1 MNWLDNNPFGMA
13 LLAACGVLV
22 LAALGVGWTWSQPA
36 SSGAAPA
43 VEETGPRP
51 LLTAVSSDLGPASDY
66 QEVVN
71 RPVFNES
78 RQPVIAI
85 EGEDEGIEITGDE
98 VADAP
103 EVRLTGVVITPD
115 QRFVTLTP
123 NKEGDPMIASE
134 GMALEGEYVGWSVTR
149 IQPRQ
154 VTLEA
159 NNGRSL
165 DIELVVHN
173 QEIEAPPEPELPA
186 DADEEGAEG
195 AENVEPMSR
204 AEEIR
209 QRIQERREQ
218 LRQQAEQ
225 QEADKEA
232 ERAEQKTTYQQAIR
246 SMMNRNGN
254 NDNESE
260 DDEGDE

>member
-1 MNWLDNNPFGMA
+1 MNWLDSNPLGTA

-22 LAALGVGWTWSQPA
+22 LAALGIGWTWSQPA

-43 VEETGPRP
+43 VEETGPPP
-51 LLTAVSSDLGPASDY
+51 LLTAVSNDLKPLSEY

-85 EGEDEGIEITGDE
+85 EGEDEGIEIADDE
-98 VADAP
+98 VAGAP

-115 QRFVTLTP
+115 QRFATLTP
-123 NKEGDPMIASE
+123 NKEGEPLIASE

-149 IQPRQ
+149 IQPRL

-165 DIELVVHN
+165 DIELVVHD
-173 QEIEAPPEPELPA
+173 QMIEAPPEPVPPA
-186 DADEEGAEG
+186 DTGEED
-195 AENVEPMSR
+195 AENAEDGQPMSR

-225 QEADKEA
+225 QETDKEA

-246 SMMNRNGN
+246 SMMNRNRK

-260 DDEGDE
+260 EDEGDE